1 MLTLIRSAHLL
12 APEDLGV
19 QDVLIAAGSIIAIGT
34 DLNLSGSIDISVI
47 DGRGQYLTPGL
58 VDTLTHITG
67 GGGEGG
73 FHTRTPAMEFTDA
86 IVGGVT
92 TVTGVLGTDA
102 ISRTLPDLL
111 AKAAGLEAEGLSVVC
126 HTGSY
131 QVPVRTLTGSVQQ
144 DIMLIERFVGVGE
157 VAIADHRGSQ
167 PSWQELARIGAE
179 ARVGGLLSG
188 KAGIVSIHVG
198 DSSERLSLLFDVANQ
213 SNIPLSQ
220 YYPTHMNRSPELLQD
235 GLRFIKA
242 GGSIDFTAS
251 HTPEILDAGEIKCA
265 QALKYA
271 LDRGADENRLTFSTD
286 GHASLPHFNKEG
298 ILQSL
303 KVGAMDAML
312 NEFRDAVQEEGIDY
326 SIALK
331 AVTANPARVL
341 KLNRKGRISQGND
354 ADLLLLDKDSLALRR
369 VMAKGDWCLIDGEHV
384 KKGIFDR

>member
-1 MLTLIRSAHLL
+1 MLTLIRGAHLL
-12 APEDLGV
+12 APEDLGI
-19 QDVLIAAGSIIAIGT
+19 QDVLIAAGSIIAIGS
-34 DLNLSGSIDISVI
+34 DLNLTGTPAPRVVDA
-47 DGRGQYLTPGL
+47 RGQYLTPGL

-73 FHTRTPAMEFTDA
+73 FHTRTPAMAFTDA
-86 IVGGVT
+86 IGGGVT

-111 AKAAGLEAEGLSVVC
+111 ASAAGLEAEGLSVVC

-131 QVPVRTLTGSVQQ
+131 QVPVRTLTGSIQQ

-167 PSWQELARIGAE
+167 PSWRELARIGAE

-198 DSSERLSLLFDVANQ
+198 EASEKLSLLFDVASQ

-220 YYPTHMNRSPELLQD
+220 YYPTHMNRSHELLQD
-235 GLRFIKA
+235 GLRFIEG

-265 QALKYA
+265 HALKVA

-286 GHASLPHFNKEG
+286 GHASLPHFNREG
-298 ILQSL
+298 ILESL
-303 KVGAMDAML
+303 KVGTMDAML
-312 NEFRDAVQEEGIDY
+312 NEYRDAVLEEGIDPGT
-326 SIALK
+326 ALK
-331 AVTANPARVL
+331 AVTANPARIL
-341 KLNRKGRISQGND
+341 KLPRKGRLAVGCD

-369 VMAKGDWCLIDGEHV
+369 VMARGDWCLADGNFL
-384 KKGIFDR
+384 KQGTFN